1 MKKNRVD
8 VQGQQQFG
16 NESKFTDK
24 LTEHDKLQKDQN
36 TEKACNRLVF
46 TSGYGKAAT
55 MQDICMCTRRKKKN
69 KGQVTKIHSAMLV
82 VGLDTEHSDTLDHF
96 ILSKS
101 GIIQKKETKSRYNF

>member
-8 VQGQQQFG
+8 VQGQQQIG

-24 LTEHDKLQKDQN
+24 LTENDKLQKDQD

-69 KGQVTKIHSAMLV
+69 
-82 VGLDTEHSDTLDHF
+82 
-96 ILSKS
+96 
-101 GIIQKKETKSRYNF
+101 